1 MNICKHLLLA
11 GGLVAVMSAMPSVC
25 KADTYATNDSDNPIR
40 CASYYFHAYGKAW
53 EYCVTRP
60 VHAVV
65 STPKLRYI
73 FGHVSHPRTDD
84 YWGDF
89 DLYQRYSY

>member
-1 MNICKHLLLA
+1 MKYCNVVFASAALA
-11 GGLVAVMSAMPSVC
+11 ACVLFAPGSAC
-25 KADTYATNDSDNPIR
+25 ADTYAVNDSDHPIR
-40 CASYYFHAYGKAW
+40 YISYPFHAYGKGW
-53 EYCVTRP
+53 EYFVTRP
-60 VHAVV
+60 IHWVV
-65 STPKLRYI
+65 SQPKTRYI